1 MSIHLRRA
9 NTGEYNTALEMLH
22 DAAAWL
28 KSIHIDYWQVWLDP
42 PENYVDWIRQGFD
55 NGEFY
60 FAQAED
66 GEVVGMLR
74 LQYADEMFWGN
85 REDKAG
91 YIHSFTTSRKYKGR
105 GIGCTILT
113 QIEAKLAGE
122 GVEYLRLDCA
132 PHVEK
137 LCAYYESYGFE
148 AKETVTVY
156 GEELRLYEK
165 NIVEKRGD
173 LKRE

>member
-1 MSIHLRRA
+1 MALDMLR
-9 NTGEYNTALEMLH
+9 

-60 FAQAED
+60 FAQKD
-66 GEVVGMLR
+66 DVEVVGMLR
-74 LQYADEMFWGN
+74 LQYADEMFWGK
-85 REDKAG
+85 RDDKAG
-91 YIHSFTTSRKYKGR
+91 YIHSFTTNRKYKNQGA
-105 GIGCTILT
+105 GSDILRL
-113 QIEAKLAGE
+113 IEAKLADE
-122 GVEYLRLDCA
+122 SIEFLRLDCA

-137 LCAYYESYGFE
+137 LCAYYENYGFE
-148 AKETVTVY
+148 PKETVSVY

-165 NIVEKRGD
+165 KVWADRYGTTNPPMSK
-173 LKRE
+173 